1 MVSYLRF
8 TRNRFPPP
16 PIQSIGSAFPDE
28 DRKGQ
33 IAPMIHYQIG
43 DIHLCFLLK
52 YWGARIEVMI
62 KSTLLSHAHRVGDQ
76 KYFQFTYKGPM
87 TNRGQRVFIDKSA
100 CIETTRVTSCCKA
113 ILCEEKKI
121 WFSIGRS
128 SFCQ

>member
-1 MVSYLRF
+1 MSYLRF

-43 DIHLCFLLK
+43 DIHLCFPLK

-62 KSTLLSHAHRVGDQ
+62 KSTLLSHAHRVDDQ

-87 TNRGQRVFIDKSA
+87 TNRGQRVFIRA
-100 CIETTRVTSCCKA
+100 
-113 ILCEEKKI
+113 
-121 WFSIGRS
+121 
-128 SFCQ
+128 